1 MGKRSRR
8 SKGRRQASG
17 WQQER
22 EQREQVALAR
32 QVWLGKR
39 VVLDMGQQGSL
50 PGRVSEITDE
60 GLVCIEEIPGTAGV
74 ILSLGYLH
82 LLTLAG

>member
-8 SKGRRQASG
+8 NKGRVRASSC
-17 WQQER
+17 WQER

-32 QVWLGKR
+32 HVWLGKR
-39 VVLDMGQQGSL
+39 VLIELGSSGSL

-60 GLVCIEEIPGTAGV
+60 GLVCIEGVPGTAGV
-74 ILSLGYLH
+74 MLTLGYLS
-82 LLTLAG
+82 LLTLVE

>member
-1 MGKRSRR
+1 M
-8 SKGRRQASG
+8 QASG
-17 WQQER
+17 WQQ

-39 VVLDMGQQGSL
+39 VVIELGSSGSL

-60 GLVCIEEIPGTAGV
+60 GLVCLEGVPGTAGV
-74 ILSLGYLH
+74 MLSLGYLH
-82 LLTLAG
+82 LLTLAE

>member
-1 MGKRSRR
+1 MGKRRKR
-8 SKGRRQASG
+8 NKGHMQAWD

-32 QVWLGKR
+32 RVWLGKR
-39 VVLDMGQQGSL
+39 VMLDMGQPERL

-60 GLVCIEEIPGTAGV
+60 GLVCIEGVPGTAGV

-82 LLTLAG
+82 LLTLAE